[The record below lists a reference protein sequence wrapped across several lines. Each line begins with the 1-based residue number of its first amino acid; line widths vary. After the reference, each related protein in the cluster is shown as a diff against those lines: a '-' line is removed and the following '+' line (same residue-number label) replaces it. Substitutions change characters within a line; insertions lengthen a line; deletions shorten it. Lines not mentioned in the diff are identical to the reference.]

1 MNDNL
6 DQAQTYSET
15 FIFKLFKGKKP
26 PKLATSV
33 NFKLFS
39 TVNLCKEKRT

>member
-26 PKLATSV
+26 PKSV

-39 TVNLCKEKRT
+39 TVNLCKEKLT